1 MKIERKILFSLVTII
16 IPLIIGG
23 VFYYIFCSDVYFV
36 KIIDNYTNLNM
47 HITSEV
53 CENMWFRILRNY
65 LIDYL
70 WAYAFTNAL
79 FLVFDSNNTGI
90 VASCICS
97 VFIGSALEVLQLIG
111 IVSGTFDVWDI
122 LFEMLGAITATFI
135 IKIIRR
141 KGK

>member
-1 MKIERKILFSLVTII
+1 MKIGRKKLFSLISVIA
-16 IPLIIGG
+16 PLIMGG
-23 VFYYIFCSDVYFV
+23 IFYYIFCPEVYFV
-36 KIIDNYTNLNM
+36 KIIDNCINLNM

-53 CENMWFRILRNY
+53 CENMWFRILRNH
-65 LIDYL
+65 LFDYL

-79 FLVFDSNNTGI
+79 FLVFDNNNKGI
-90 VASCICS
+90 LGSCICS
-97 VFIGSALEVLQLIG
+97 VLVGSVLEGLQLVG
-111 IVSGTFDVWDI
+111 MVSGTFDIRDI